1 MRQKIF
7 MVQMFVA
14 SVALAL
20 SACASVE
27 SPKNQSQPEIDRSP
41 SHNLTTP
48 PWGQTVSKE
57 QIAPVYLNEWKKAE
71 NRRSCALLA
80 LPKDSAAQVS
90 GAGVRR
96 AQFSGGWAVAYDTTS
111 LKSAYGVAG
120 TGTSVGNTT
129 EYAWPKQKAWAD
141 GSRMGY
147 GLEGGVGPAYLA
159 YVRVAGQ
166 SCLYNVWSRVSE
178 KHLLQIVSDLRRV
191 Q

>member
-7 MVQMFVA
+7 MVQMLVA

-90 GAGVRR
+90 GAGVN
-96 AQFSGGWAVAYDTTS
+96 DT
-111 LKSAYGVAG
+111 LKLSHLPRSMFKKRGV
-120 TGTSVGNTT
+120 
-129 EYAWPKQKAWAD
+129 K
-141 GSRMGY
+141 
-147 GLEGGVGPAYLA
+147 
-159 YVRVAGQ
+159 
-166 SCLYNVWSRVSE
+166 VS
-178 KHLLQIVSDLRRV
+178 HC
-191 Q
+191 